1 MARSPLKKA
10 KSEPKSPLK
19 SSLRQTPTPKSTKKC
34 TFENESF
41 MVEPEIYNTPTKCVT
56 KKERLEIIQAS
67 EFIPTELVLYISALQ
82 VYNTKFY
89 CKLSFCFRT
98 N

>member
-1 MARSPLKKA
+1 MARSPLKQPKT
-10 KSEPKSPLK
+10 EPKSPLK

-41 MVEPEIYNTPTKCVT
+41 MMPAEVYNTPTKLNT
-56 KKERLEIIQAS
+56 KKERLEIIEAS

-82 VYNTKFY
+82 VFNTRFYSKF
-89 CKLSFCFRT
+89 KVSF
-98 N
+98 